1 MSKVITKSHSLKMH
15 RITATG
21 LFAALIYIFTAYF
34 HIPTGAGYTHAG
46 DGLIYLA
53 AAILP
58 TPYAMA
64 AGAIGGALADGLS
77 GFVVWIPATIVIKAV
92 TAAFFSN
99 KTKKILS
106 LRNILG
112 IIPSAVI
119 CIVGYSFYEGVVIVG
134 EFSMAALTAA
144 FTQTPSYL
152 IQIGTSSLLFI
163 SVSLLLD
170 RIDFKKKVNL

>member
-1 MSKVITKSHSLKMH
+1 MSEAITHSRTEKLR

-21 LFAALIYIFTAYF
+21 LFAALIWVFTAYL
-34 HIPTGAGYTHAG
+34 HVPTGAGYTHAG

-53 AAILP
+53 ACILP

-77 GFVVWIPATIVIKAV
+77 GFPVWIPATIIIKAV

-99 KTKKILS
+99 KTEKILS
-106 LRNILG
+106 LRNILA

-119 CIVGYSFYEGVVIVG
+119 CIVGYSLYEGVVMAG
-134 EFSMAALTAA
+134 EFSIGTLTAA

-152 IQIGTSSLLFI
+152 VQIGTSTVLFVA
-163 SVSLLLD
+163 VSILLD
-170 RIDFKKKVNL
+170 RMEFKKKLKL

>member
-1 MSKVITKSHSLKMH
+1 MSKVITQSHSLKMR

-21 LFAALIYIFTAYF
+21 MFAALIFIFTAYL
-34 HIPTGAGYTHAG
+34 HVPTGAGYTHAG

-53 AAILP
+53 ASILP

-77 GFVVWIPATIVIKAV
+77 GFPVWIPATVIIKAV
-92 TAAFFSN
+92 TAVFFSN

-106 LRNILG
+106 LRNVVA
-112 IIPSAVI
+112 IIPSAFL
-119 CIVGYSFYEGVVIVG
+119 CIIGYCVYEGVVIVG

-152 IQIGTSSLLFI
+152 VQIGTSAVLYI
-163 SVSLLLD
+163 SVSLLFD
-170 RIDFKKKVNL
+170 RMELKKKIGL